1 MTLDLSFYKHLLV
14 LVGIIIALTLFK
26 IANLKPFNEEGEDF
40 DWKKLLLGLGGNG
53 LVLIGLALVYFLG
66 DTFGSDVAAITF
78 GDTTVTIHAALDVF
92 MLATIGVY
100 GAKLLENFKEYFGIG
115 SVESHDIPLP
125 LPLAGAEAVEE
136 EAEDFED
143 EELIQD
149 TFNTD
154 LLVEAGPEG
163 EFVEEED
170 LLG

>member
-1 MTLDLSFYKHLLV
+1 MTFDLSFYKHLLV

-26 IANLKPFNEEGEDF
+26 IANLRPFNAEGEDF

-100 GAKLLENFKEYFGIG
+100 GSKLLENFKEYFGIG
-115 SVESHDIPLP
+115 SVESHEIPLPP
-125 LPLAGAEAVEE
+125 LPLAGAEEVEE
-136 EAEDFED
+136 EDFGD

-154 LLVEAGPEG
+154 LMVEDGPEG
-163 EFVEEED
+163 DIVEEED